1 MPALRFVPEPRGTT
15 GTPRSFATR
24 STPATSPV
32 VPGNTTTSG
41 RPRSSGVASVAYV
54 RSVPASSRT
63 WAAPTTRSSA
73 ARRSVAV
80 WVVVAMLA
88 RGVLS
93 RPRAGHKRTGA
104 YATGAPSA
112 TLPTMKQLAYI
123 AQGNSDY
130 DERLRE
136 LLDGSGI
143 DPNEFIGLDWFSLVP
158 FYVLAGATVTPDGHA
173 HGPTMHVTGV
183 RVTVP
188 EEFEDG
194 FFETLAEILS
204 DAYADEE

>member
-1 MPALRFVPEPRGTT
+1 
-15 GTPRSFATR
+15 
-24 STPATSPV
+24 
-32 VPGNTTTSG
+32 
-41 RPRSSGVASVAYV
+41 
-54 RSVPASSRT
+54 
-63 WAAPTTRSSA
+63 
-73 ARRSVAV
+73 
-80 WVVVAMLA
+80 
-88 RGVLS
+88 
-93 RPRAGHKRTGA
+93 
-104 YATGAPSA
+104 
-112 TLPTMKQLAYI
+112 MKQLAYI

-173 HGPTMHVTGV
+173 HGSTMHVTGV

-194 FFETLAEILS
+194 FLETLSEILS

>member
-1 MPALRFVPEPRGTT
+1 
-15 GTPRSFATR
+15 
-24 STPATSPV
+24 
-32 VPGNTTTSG
+32 
-41 RPRSSGVASVAYV
+41 
-54 RSVPASSRT
+54 
-63 WAAPTTRSSA
+63 
-73 ARRSVAV
+73 
-80 WVVVAMLA
+80 
-88 RGVLS
+88 
-93 RPRAGHKRTGA
+93 
-104 YATGAPSA
+104 
-112 TLPTMKQLAYI
+112 MKQLAYI

-143 DPNEFIGLDWFSLVP
+143 DPHEFIGLDWFSLVP
-158 FYVLAGATVTPDGHA
+158 FYVLAGATVTPGRVTPTA
-173 HGPTMHVTGV
+173 PTMHVTGV